1 MTEEIVHW
9 KVIGYLK
16 YHIYEVKFEGKEDET
31 QYRVTCCQKDLR
43 TINEPIEQIE
53 DVQVYAYEDI
63 GSARGVFQNAVN
75 YCMYATSSS
84 DVSLAQSRINIS

>member
-1 MTEEIVHW
+1 MLIESSRRATGI
-9 KVIGYLK
+9 KPCCFSFLFK
-16 YHIYEVKFEGKEDET
+16 GKEDET

-53 DVQVYAYEDI
+53 DVQVYVYEDI

-75 YCMYATSSS
+75 YCM
-84 DVSLAQSRINIS
+84 